1 MMYEK
6 YVLCNGTLQ
15 NVVENGETTGFALQI
30 RIPYYRG
37 VPLSMV
43 EDLKVVVDG
52 TEYTGDAIRFT
63 VSGGTF
69 SLAEMPTVTFFRWE
83 FGEKATVS
91 VKKTG
96 GLPSGEHQVEVYILL
111 RISYMPWRG
120 YTKAWAGMKLA

>member
-6 YVLCNGTLQ
+6 YILCKDSLQ
-15 NVVENGETTGFALQI
+15 NISQNGETTGFSLQI

-43 EDLKVVVDG
+43 EDLKVVIDS
-52 TEYTGDAIRFT
+52 TEYRGDALRFT
-63 VSGGTF
+63 VGGGTF

-83 FGEKATVS
+83 FGEKATLQVS
-91 VKKTG
+91 KAG
-96 GLPSGEHQVEVYILL
+96 GLPAGDHKVEVYVLL

-120 YTKAWAGMKLA
+120 YTKAWADMQLA

>member
-6 YVLCNGTLQ
+6 YVLCSDSLK
-15 NVVENGETTGFALQI
+15 NVVQNGETTSFSLQI

-43 EDLKVVVDG
+43 EDLKVIVDG
-52 TEYTGDAIRFT
+52 QEYSGDALRFT
-63 VSGGTF
+63 VGGGTF
-69 SLAEMPTVTFFRWE
+69 SLSEMPTVTFFRWE

-91 VKKTG
+91 VAKPG
-96 GLPSGEHQVEVYILL
+96 GLPAGEHQVEIYVLL

-120 YTKAWAGMKLA
+120 YTKVWAGMKLA